1 MRAGAPCNQLTRGP
15 DRTGA
20 ARHGAERRGS
30 ARRGLGGT
38 DEPGPGVLF
47 TMQIS
52 PWFRPVSRKPINTGD
67 ELSCRGAPRRCVRP
81 ISLILSP
88 CCRACPP
95 VPSITASCLPFLPR
109 HPSTTQRASRPRCS
123 LHHTT
128 SNAPNFVT
136 GRAVC
141 ASPQSAAQGVCPR
154 RHGEAGPSHRPRMHS
169 QRAPASGE
177 PRRFEYPYC
186 GDWGRVCNP
195 RTLTKGRAASAPPCC
210 SLWLWWS
217 LRSHG
222 NTDRPME
229 SSVPA
234 RRQPL
239 SMISVLTPESSSTR
253 RRLNGPDMQPDPVPL
268 FLVLKDC
275 SRSGRH

>member
-109 HPSTTQRASRPRCS
+109 HPSTTPRASRPS
-123 LHHTT
+123 TT
-128 SNAPNFVT
+128 QRPDFRH
-136 GRAVC
+136 GPGC
-141 ASPQSAAQGVCPR
+141 ASPQTPAARRGRSLASAAHAQPTSAR
-154 RHGEAGPSHRPRMHS
+154 ER
-169 QRAPASGE
+169 
-177 PRRFEYPYC
+177 
-186 GDWGRVCNP
+186 
-195 RTLTKGRAASAPPCC
+195 RAA
-210 SLWLWWS
+210 
-217 LRSHG
+217 
-222 NTDRPME
+222 
-229 SSVPA
+229 
-234 RRQPL
+234 PL
-239 SMISVLTPESSSTR
+239 
-253 RRLNGPDMQPDPVPL
+253 
-268 FLVLKDC
+268 
-275 SRSGRH
+275 